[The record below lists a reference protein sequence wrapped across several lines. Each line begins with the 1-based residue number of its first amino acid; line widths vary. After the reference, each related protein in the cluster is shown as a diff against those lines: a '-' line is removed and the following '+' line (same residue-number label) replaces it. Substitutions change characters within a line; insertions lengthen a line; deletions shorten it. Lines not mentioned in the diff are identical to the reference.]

1 MVVQGLPDWGQLT
14 DCRVN
19 LVSPKERSRLTRVKE
34 GTWWPQFCLESHA
47 PQAWGGCGSHAAEA
61 PGRKLRGPC
70 PGSGEGSP
78 GPGSPGKMDR
88 ALALASEGLPNLAV
102 PLPALEPS
110 TGFQPPPS
118 LCSLSNI

>member
-88 ALALASEGLPNLAV
+88 ALALASEGLAPQPGCASASSRTFHR
-102 PLPALEPS
+102 LPASPIPVFL
-110 TGFQPPPS
+110 
-118 LCSLSNI
+118 I